1 MSMQNS
7 YIVTIL
13 LLVCIAFS
21 PIFNK
26 DKIYTLQKPCKPQST
41 IYVTHKEYNQL
52 PKTPHYPKQ
61 KPKYIK
67 VS

>member
-1 MSMQNS
+1 MKNS
-7 YIVTIL
+7 YIVTL
-13 LLVCIAFS
+13 LWLWCIAF
-21 PIFNK
+21 PPLFNK

-41 IYVTHKEYNQL
+41 IYVTHKEYNKL
-52 PKTPHYPKQ
+52 PENPKYPKQ